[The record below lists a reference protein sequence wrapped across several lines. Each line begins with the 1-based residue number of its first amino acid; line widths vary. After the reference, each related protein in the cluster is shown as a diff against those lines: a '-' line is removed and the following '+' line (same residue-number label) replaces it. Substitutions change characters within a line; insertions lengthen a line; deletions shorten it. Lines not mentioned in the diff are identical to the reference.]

1 MAKFADKTVIA
12 AKVEVTPGTDITPG
26 AADCIV
32 IRDGHSTVLEMSYA
46 ERNIVRG
53 FFGNSDA
60 LPTLTKRRVTF
71 EVELAGSGAAG
82 TAPAWD
88 GLMQACANSSTN
100 VPATSQTWAPQSPG
114 VKTLSLY
121 YNMDGVLHKL
131 LYGRG
136 SASLKY
142 KANDIPV
149 IGFDFMGLD
158 IAATDTALLTPSS
171 FGAYIRPVTVSKLNT
186 PTFNLLGTAAALESL
201 DFNLGNTN
209 ELVSRV
215 NSESILHTGRKVTGS
230 VTIEMTS
237 IAVKDWLA
245 AVKAATLG
253 ALQLIHGTVA
263 GNIIT
268 LNAANTQL
276 MNPKYSK
283 QQGINMISFDIK
295 ANPSNAGNDEYSLVN
310 T

>member
-1 MAKFADKTVIA
+1 
-12 AKVEVTPGTDITPG
+12 
-26 AADCIV
+26 
-32 IRDGHSTVLEMSYA
+32 
-46 ERNIVRG
+46 
-53 FFGNSDA
+53 
-60 LPTLTKRRVTF
+60 
-71 EVELAGSGAAG
+71 
-82 TAPAWD
+82 
-88 GLMQACANSSTN
+88 
-100 VPATSQTWAPQSPG
+100 
-114 VKTLSLY
+114 
-121 YNMDGVLHKL
+121 
-131 LYGRG
+131 
-136 SASLKY
+136 
-142 KANDIPV
+142 
-149 IGFDFMGLD
+149 
-158 IAATDTALLTPSS
+158 
-171 FGAYIRPVTVSKLNT
+171 
-186 PTFNLLGTAAALESL
+186 
-201 DFNLGNTN
+201 
-209 ELVSRV
+209 
-215 NSESILHTGRKVTGS
+215 VTGS